1 MANIKSAIKR
11 AKLSEERRAHNAS
24 IKSDMRSAVKTVEA
38 LVTNNDLENAKEAFK
53 TASKNLTKQLVKV
66 LSTKRCSSSKI
77 SLSETSKR
85 VRRLKTIHLDRF
97 CVITY
102 DLIALRKT
110 RAQVSYPSFPSSY
123 YNQLPLIL

>member
-53 TASKNLTKQLVKV
+53 TASKNLTARKGLIHKTLQLVKN
-66 LSTKRCSSSKI
+66 L
-77 SLSETSKR
+77 
-85 VRRLKTIHLDRF
+85 
-97 CVITY
+97 
-102 DLIALRKT
+102 A
-110 RAQVSYPSFPSSY
+110 
-123 YNQLPLIL
+123 

>member
-53 TASKNLTKQLVKV
+53 TASKNLTKQARKGLIHQNVD
-66 LSTKRCSSSKI
+66 SSKI

-85 VRRLKTIHLDRF
+85 VRRLKRSI
-97 CVITY
+97 
-102 DLIALRKT
+102 
-110 RAQVSYPSFPSSY
+110 
-123 YNQLPLIL
+123 